1 MIDTTDM
8 TDEALFER
16 VVAEEQAAS
25 RSPKPID
32 LRRAHQCRHDGC
44 DSRAQWEVYVH
55 LRYGLHHKA
64 IESLKCT
71 IRVCD
76 LHRKEAAAFITTPHN
91 KKVISTKLATI
102 GRLSI
107 DWDNAMVEFVP
118 CGEKPWSPVNMQ
130 ELKVA

>member
-1 MIDTTDM
+1 MTDTTDM

-25 RSPKPID
+25 RDPKPIN
-32 LRRAHQCRHDGC
+32 LRRAHQCRYC
-44 DSRAQWEVYVH
+44 DSRSQWEAYLHV
-55 LRYGLHHKA
+55 RYGLHHKA
-64 IESLKCT
+64 IETLKWSH
-71 IRVCD
+71 RVCD
-76 LHRKEAAAFITTPHN
+76 MHRKEVAASITSPVN
-91 KKVISTKLATI
+91 KKLISTKLATI